1 MVLGKRCGLRQTHK
15 ALKRRDKKRA
25 TCSGGVSRRRSCYI
39 CTAKRGFVLQG
50 WENFPGQEEEEE
62 EEVKNKR
69 LIISSELAA
78 TAQTILYAFEL
89 CPCRMNAEETA
100 AAIPKGKRNCE
111 NVFTRPS
118 SVLHTSQSFP

>member
-1 MVLGKRCGLRQTHK
+1 MVLGKRCGLRQMHK
-15 ALKRRDKKRA
+15 ALKRRAKKGDRF
-25 TCSGGVSRRRSCYI
+25 VRSFKASSCCI
-39 CTAKRGFVLQG
+39 CTAKRGFELHG
-50 WENFPGQEEEEE
+50 WEDFPGQEE

-118 SVLHTSQSFP
+118 SVLHTSQSCP

>member
-1 MVLGKRCGLRQTHK
+1 MVLGKICGLRQTHK
-15 ALKRRDKKRA
+15 ALKRRGKRA
-25 TCSGGVSRRRSCYI
+25 TCLGGVSRGRPFCI
-39 CTAKRGFVLQG
+39 CTAKRGFELQG
-50 WENFPGQEEEEE
+50 WENFPGQEA

-118 SVLHTSQSFP
+118 SVLHTSQSCP

>member
-1 MVLGKRCGLRQTHK
+1 MVLGKRCGLRQMHK
-15 ALKRRDKKRA
+15 ASKRRGKRA
-25 TCSGGVSRRRSCYI
+25 TCSGGVSRRRPCCI

-50 WENFPGQEEEEE
+50 WKNFPGQEEE

-118 SVLHTSQSFP
+118 SVLHTSQPCP

>member
-1 MVLGKRCGLRQTHK
+1 ML
-15 ALKRRDKKRA
+15 
-25 TCSGGVSRRRSCYI
+25 SCI
-39 CTAKRGFVLQG
+39 CTDCQTRLFVLQG
-50 WENFPGQEEEEE
+50 WENFPGQEE

-118 SVLHTSQSFP
+118 SVLHTSQSCP

>member
-1 MVLGKRCGLRQTHK
+1 MVLGNRGGLRQMHK
-15 ALKRRDKKRA
+15 ALKRRGKRA
-25 TCSGGVSRRRSCYI
+25 TCSGGVSRRRRCCM

-50 WENFPGQEEEEE
+50 WENFPGQE

-118 SVLHTSQSFP
+118 SVLHTSQSCP

>member
-1 MVLGKRCGLRQTHK
+1 MFGRSFK
-15 ALKRRDKKRA
+15 ASFFVVYALPNEA
-25 TCSGGVSRRRSCYI
+25 LSC
-39 CTAKRGFVLQG
+39 KG
-50 WENFPGQEEEEE
+50 WENFPGQ

-118 SVLHTSQSFP
+118 SVLHTSQSCP

>member
-1 MVLGKRCGLRQTHK
+1 MFGRGFKVSFVVVY
-15 ALKRRDKKRA
+15 AL
-25 TCSGGVSRRRSCYI
+25 
-39 CTAKRGFVLQG
+39 TAKRGFELQG
-50 WENFPGQEEEEE
+50 WENFLGQEEEK

-89 CPCRMNAEETA
+89 CPYRMNAEETA

-118 SVLHTSQSFP
+118 SVLHTSQSCP

>member
-1 MVLGKRCGLRQTHK
+1 MPNE
-15 ALKRRDKKRA
+15 A
-25 TCSGGVSRRRSCYI
+25 
-39 CTAKRGFVLQG
+39 FVLQG
-50 WENFPGQEEEEE
+50 WENFLGQEEK

-118 SVLHTSQSFP
+118 SVLHTSQSCP

>member
-1 MVLGKRCGLRQTHK
+1 M
-15 ALKRRDKKRA
+15 
-25 TCSGGVSRRRSCYI
+25 
-39 CTAKRGFVLQG
+39 
-50 WENFPGQEEEEE
+50 
-62 EEVKNKR
+62 KNKR

-111 NVFTRPS
+111 KRIHTPVFRLAHVS
-118 SVLHTSQSFP
+118 IMSIKATSLLETPIEHFIAPRDW

>member
-1 MVLGKRCGLRQTHK
+1 MFGWSFK
-15 ALKRRDKKRA
+15 ASFFVVYAL
-25 TCSGGVSRRRSCYI
+25 
-39 CTAKRGFVLQG
+39 TAKRGFVLQG
-50 WENFPGQEEEEE
+50 WENFPGQEEEE

-118 SVLHTSQSFP
+118 SVLHTSQSCPKKEPLRWKRP

>member
-1 MVLGKRCGLRQTHK
+1 MHK
-15 ALKRRDKKRA
+15 ALKRREKRA
-25 TCSGGVSRRRSCYI
+25 TGSGGVSRCRPCCI
-39 CTAKRGFVLQG
+39 CTAKRGFELQG
-50 WENFPGQEEEEE
+50 WEDFPGQEEE

-100 AAIPKGKRNCE
+100 AAIPKGKRNRE

-118 SVLHTSQSFP
+118 SGLHTSQSCP

>member
-1 MVLGKRCGLRQTHK
+1 M
-15 ALKRRDKKRA
+15 
-25 TCSGGVSRRRSCYI
+25 
-39 CTAKRGFVLQG
+39 
-50 WENFPGQEEEEE
+50 
-62 EEVKNKR
+62 KNKR

-118 SVLHTSQSFP
+118 SVLHTSQSCP

>member
-1 MVLGKRCGLRQTHK
+1 MFGRRFK
-15 ALKRRDKKRA
+15 ASFFVVYAL
-25 TCSGGVSRRRSCYI
+25 
-39 CTAKRGFVLQG
+39 TAKRGFVLQG
-50 WENFPGQEEEEE
+50 WENFLGQEEE

-118 SVLHTSQSFP
+118 SVLHTFSIMSIKATSSLETPIEHFMAPRDW

>member
-1 MVLGKRCGLRQTHK
+1 MWASSNAQGLEEEGKKGDMFGR
-15 ALKRRDKKRA
+15 
-25 TCSGGVSRRRSCYI
+25 VSRRRPCCI
-39 CTAKRGFVLQG
+39 CTAKRGFELQG

-62 EEVKNKR
+62 VKNKR
-69 LIISSELAA
+69 LIISSKLAA

-118 SVLHTSQSFP
+118 SVLHTSQSCP